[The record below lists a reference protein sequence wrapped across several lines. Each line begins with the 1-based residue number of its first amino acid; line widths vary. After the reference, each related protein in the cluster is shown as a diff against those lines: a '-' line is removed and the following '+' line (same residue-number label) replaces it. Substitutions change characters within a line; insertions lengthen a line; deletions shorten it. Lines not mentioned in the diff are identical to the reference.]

1 MSTNKNHNPQWM
13 YEGWFPSAEFYKAVQ
28 SFFMKEF
35 VQISIRGTE
44 KLVWFGHLEALPISA
59 NSQAHWLACRVYLW
73 GTYSSAS
80 ATETSVLGLYMVY
93 SEHKP
98 LWFFGWDRVGGM
110 ACQAIKMA
118 CKPIGRAWA
127 GDHTQIHAPARNKPF
142 RAGASH
148 SAKPKM
154 SLS

>member
-1 MSTNKNHNPQWM
+1 MP
-13 YEGWFPSAEFYKAVQ
+13 
-28 SFFMKEF
+28 
-35 VQISIRGTE
+35 
-44 KLVWFGHLEALPISA
+44 
-59 NSQAHWLACRVYLW
+59 
-73 GTYSSAS
+73 
-80 ATETSVLGLYMVY
+80 GLYMIY

-98 LWFFGWDRVGGM
+98 LWFFGWDGVGGM

-127 GDHTQIHAPARNKPF
+127 GDHTQIHAPAPNKPF

-154 SLS
+154 SLSFDYQSEFGLYKDTPVPNPDLVALGVQFSTLDEFLEEEVVKRF